1 MITTMNFM
9 DKYSLIGIDGNA
21 YSVMGYVTRAMRR
34 EGMTSDKIGEY
45 LNKARSSD
53 YNHLL
58 AISADILL
66 ELNNKQ

>member
-1 MITTMNFM
+1 M

-21 YSVMGYVTRAMRR
+21 YSVIGYVTHAMRR

-45 LNKARSSD
+45 LEKAMSSD

-58 AISADILL
+58 AISVDILL
-66 ELNNKQ
+66 KLNNKR